1 MSTTTTV
8 GFLPQSNYIT
18 GPTQI
23 PGLTAWYDAAD
34 ATTVSLSGGSNITAV
49 RDKSGNGYTL
59 SNGGCTYPNNTF
71 NGTYPSFYSSAG
83 AILGTTASNIFSLP
97 QPFSMFLVGLVNN
110 SYLIASQNSYIYM
123 TILPTQ
129 FRTGTNT
136 ITGQNNNSQ
145 FFTTLSNTFFGE
157 VVMNGVSSSG
167 WGNGTQA
174 GTGTVGPLQ
183 GFYTSQTQ
191 GAAITSISGNGSIV
205 TVNFASTTT
214 FVGISNITIL
224 FGGGGTGT
232 AYNGTFP
239 ITPPVGA
246 VSNLTYSSA
255 VTVTPSTY
263 SSAYVY
269 YSNGWFQ
276 SGTLSVGNNG
286 HLCELIFYNGTL
298 TTTQRQQVEDYLG
311 WKWGLQGKFPAT
323 HPYAF
328 SSNLPGYNVS
338 LPAITQFAFSSNILS
353 GYSVPL
359 PAITQMT
366 YTPWLPTQITGLS
379 VWLDAA
385 DPTTITLSGTTVTLW
400 TDKSGGGRNAT
411 PISGPTYSAPNISLT
426 NSSYFTGSLNIAAG
440 TLVTTAF
447 SVAISPSVYTG
458 NSNRLLSANDG
469 TGLDYLSPTGAQYSS
484 ANSNGAYQPYRPV
497 TVNSNI
503 TVTPLGIPVS
513 TRFLATTI
521 YNSNGTYLLSLNGN
535 YPNGSSNYYTPNN
548 AFYSNSSAT
557 NALTKYYLGAYFSGG
572 NYWKGYINEIIIFNR
587 TLSQREYQQVEGYLA
602 WKWGLQGSLPATHP
616 NAFMPTS

>member
-1 MSTTTTV
+1 MSTTTTIL

-18 GPTQI
+18 APTQI

-49 RDKSGNGYTL
+49 RYKSGNGYTL

-83 AILGTTASNIFSLP
+83 AILGTTATNVFSLP

-123 TILPTQ
+123 TISPTQ
-129 FRTGTNT
+129 YRPGTNT
-136 ITGQNNNSQ
+136 LTQQNNNTQ
-145 FFTTLSNTFFGE
+145 FNTTLSNAFFGE
-157 VVMNGVSSSG
+157 VVMNGGSSSG

-174 GTGTVGPLQ
+174 GTGGVGPLQ
-183 GFYTSQTQ
+183 GFYTPQTQ

-232 AYNGTFP
+232 AYNGTFA

-263 SSAYVY
+263 LNAYVY

-338 LPAITQFAFSSNILS
+338 LPAITQLAFSSNSLS
-353 GYSVPL
+353 GYSGPL
-359 PAITQMT
+359 PTITQMI
-366 YTPWLPTQITGLS
+366 YTPWLPTQIPGLS

-385 DPTTITLSGTTVTLW
+385 DTTTIILSGTNVSLW
-400 TDKSGGGRNAT
+400 KDKSGGGRNAT
-411 PISGPTYSAPNISLT
+411 PGAGPIYSAPNISLT
-426 NSSYFTGSLNIAAG
+426 NGSSFTGSLNIAAG
-440 TLVTTAF
+440 TLATTAF
-447 SVAISPSVYTG
+447 SVAISPSAYTG
-458 NSNRLLSANDG
+458 NPNRLLSANDG
-469 TGLDYLSPTGAQYSS
+469 NGVDYLSPTGLQYSG
-484 ANSNGAYQPYRPV
+484 ANTNGTFYPYRPS
-497 TVNSNI
+497 TI
-503 TVTPLGIPVS
+503 TATPATPSGIPVS

-521 YNSNGTYLLSLNGN
+521 YNSNGSFLLSLNGN
-535 YPNGSSNYYTPNN
+535 YPNGSSNYYTPTSP
-548 AFYSNSSAT
+548 ALSNSAVT
-557 NALTKYYLGAYFSGG
+557 NALTQYYIGKYYTGG
-572 NYWKGYINEIIIFNR
+572 STWQGYVNEFLIFNR
-587 TLSQREYQQVEGYLA
+587 TLSQIEYQQVEGYLA
-602 WKWGLQGSLPATHP
+602 WKWGLRASLPSTHP